1 MQDLL
6 AKASSHDFGSLAQH
20 GCLCCP
26 LVPAVPTVP
35 SATIHTGCGT
45 TGTSAPLGPQGH
57 LLPGPLCSP
66 RVDPCLCQRCGSPGP
81 MVSLTAPRTAQRTDR
96 CPCTVTA
103 AFPPTPPSLPSM
115 ADAQHHQE
123 ALEQQPGGHC
133 RCFGAPRPVWVLLG
147 ATWGQA
153 AARCSCPL
161 VTAGWATS
169 LWRVMDEE

>member
-20 GCLCCP
+20 SCLCCP

-66 RVDPCLCQRCGSPGP
+66 RVETMLVPVLWVPQPHGVSDSPPHSSADRQMSLHCHCCLPTTTSQS
-81 MVSLTAPRTAQRTDR
+81 AQYGG
-96 CPCTVTA
+96 C
-103 AFPPTPPSLPSM
+103 PTPSR
-115 ADAQHHQE
+115 
-123 ALEQQPGGHC
+123 G
-133 RCFGAPRPVWVLLG
+133 PR
-147 ATWGQA
+147 A
-153 AARCSCPL
+153 AARRALQTLWGTPSCLGAAGCHVGTGSGTVLLPPRHGRVGHIPL
-161 VTAGWATS
+161 EG
-169 LWRVMDEE
+169 DG